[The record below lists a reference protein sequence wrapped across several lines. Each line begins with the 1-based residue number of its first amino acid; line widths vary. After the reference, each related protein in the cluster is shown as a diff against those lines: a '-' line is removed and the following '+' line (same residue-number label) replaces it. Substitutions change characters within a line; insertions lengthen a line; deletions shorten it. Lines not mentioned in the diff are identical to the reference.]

1 MSPLPFDYGTI
12 LYLMR
17 PNLVKDDAT
26 KNYCVVLDCG
36 AIKETVLSICS
47 IAVRYQSLSAQYSTN
62 FTLPVNCISPCGL
75 FAEVQRMPSPR
86 LSLSF
91 LPPLLTMAH
100 ISTIFWNNSTALD
113 GNCKVVRLV
122 KKALRG
128 YKFGRETLVQF
139 PDRTKVLMPY
149 DGWLSVESGFPYP
162 KLTIAF
168 KVAQTISPKS
178 ASWG

>member
-1 MSPLPFDYGTI
+1 MFARSDNSFMSPLPFDYGTI

-100 ISTIFWNNSTALD
+100 ISTIF
-113 GNCKVVRLV
+113 
-122 KKALRG
+122 
-128 YKFGRETLVQF
+128 
-139 PDRTKVLMPY
+139 
-149 DGWLSVESGFPYP
+149 
-162 KLTIAF
+162 
-168 KVAQTISPKS
+168 
-178 ASWG
+178 